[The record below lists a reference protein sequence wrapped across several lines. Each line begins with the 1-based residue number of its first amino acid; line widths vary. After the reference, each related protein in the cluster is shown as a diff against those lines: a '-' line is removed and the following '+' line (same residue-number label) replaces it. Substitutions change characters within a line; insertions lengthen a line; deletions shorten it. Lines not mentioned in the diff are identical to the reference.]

1 MNCGCKQKAA
11 KKAKAAPKK
20 PRAAPKKA
28 APKKP
33 RAAKRV
39 KPVKAPNM
47 SKVSTSKSSAKVEE
61 PNLHR
66 GRIVY
71 NF

>member
-11 KKAKAAPKK
+11 KKAPKK
-20 PRAAPKKA
+20 AAPKKA

-33 RAAKRV
+33 RAARRV

>member
-1 MNCGCKQKAA
+1 MNCGCKKTAA

-20 PRAAPKKA
+20 AAPKKA